1 MTDPFAAYAEE
12 RGVKEPPQ
20 RQRGPKVV
28 QSEKDAPMVPSPM
41 EKQMREKSAQMA
53 RYRRSKRKERGEL
66 RDALP
71 EVYGELARLLRRL
84 PDSARELVI
93 YLREA
98 WVLGLT
104 RQQQMVVIGMIDDRI
119 ALKRQM
125 DGRPPFDD
133 PLMGEPDNLFLICR
147 KAIMGH

>member
-1 MTDPFAAYAEE
+1 MSDDPFAAYAEA
-12 RGVKEPPQ
+12 RGVKPQ

-28 QSEKDAPMVPSPM
+28 QSEADAPMVPSPM
-41 EKQMREKSAQMA
+41 EKQMREQSAQFA
-53 RYRRSKRKERGEL
+53 RYRRAKRREREAL
-66 RDALP
+66 REAMP
-71 EVYGELARLLRRL
+71 EVYAALMKLLRRL
-84 PDSARELVI
+84 PGSSRELIAYV
-93 YLREA
+93 REA

-104 RQQQMVVIGMIDDRI
+104 RSQQMVVVGLIDDRI